1 MAQVDIGSTGDNGAN
16 FCGPVP
22 GGCPSIDMTS
32 NALSRNSLKTRVT
45 IFTLLISLI
54 SIWSLSFY
62 TSRIVQENMLQVV
75 GEQQSSTLKLVATSV
90 NHELRDRMDALEK
103 VAAGINPAL
112 LRNPAALQANLDQRP
127 IFQELFNAGVI
138 VTGLDGVALASEPA
152 TAQRRGLSY
161 LHHDYVTRALTQ
173 SKSMIGRVAMDPQLA
188 APVLGMA
195 APIRDTQGKVIG
207 AVAGLTNLV
216 AANFLEDLV
225 GNRYGKSGA
234 YVLLAPE
241 DRVIVAANDKSRIM
255 QPLPA
260 SGVNRLIDRHVQGET
275 QTAIGIS
282 AQGVEVLSSMTSIPM
297 TSWGLVV
304 SLPTDEAFA
313 PIRAMQLRLSL
324 GTLLLTLL
332 AGGLIWWM
340 LKRQLAPLLAASDAL
355 SAVADARQIWQ
366 PLPIARE
373 DEIGNLIR
381 GFNRLQSELG
391 QREAL
396 LQKVLDTSSVA
407 IFLID
412 PQGRITQANH
422 RMAEMFGYSVQ
433 SLLEL
438 EYVALV
444 EPADREAVRRQKGE
458 LLDGSISTLNLD
470 RMYLR
475 SDRSLFWG
483 HLTATRFVD
492 AHGQD
497 RGILGVIVD
506 ITERKRSEEI
516 VRQLAYYDPLTALA
530 NRLLLRERMTQALL
544 ASKRSGHYG
553 ALMFFDLDNFKTL
566 NDTYGH
572 GAGDLLLVE
581 VAARLKSCV
590 REVDAVAR
598 FGGDEFVVLFMDLAP
613 NRVAAQAQALVLAE
627 KIRELLAAPYVL
639 TLAADADRPQRVI
652 EHRCSASIGV
662 ALFLGMAFSEE
673 ECIKRADI
681 AMYQAKEAGRNAVR
695 FYSEQA
701 PLAESGV

>member
-62 TSRIVQENMLQVV
+62 TSRIVQEDMQQVV

-103 VAAGINPAL
+103 VAAGFNQAL
-112 LRNPAALQANLDQRP
+112 LGNPAALQANLDQRP

-138 VTGLDGVALASEPA
+138 VAGLDGVVLASEPT
-152 TAQRRGLSY
+152 TAPRRGLNY
-161 LHHDYVTRALTQ
+161 LSRDYVTVALTQ
-173 SKSMIGRVAMDPQLA
+173 SKSTIGRVAMDPQLA

-195 APIRDTQGKVIG
+195 APIRDAQGKVIG

-444 EPADREAVRRQKGE
+444 DPADREAVRRQKGE

-516 VRQLAYYDPLTALA
+516 VRQLAYYDPLTGLA

-695 FYSEQA
+695 VYED
-701 PLAESGV
+701 

>member
-62 TSRIVQENMLQVV
+62 TSRIVQEDMQQVV

-138 VTGLDGVALASEPA
+138 VAGLDGVVLASEPT
-152 TAQRRGLSY
+152 TAPRRGLNY
-161 LHHDYVTRALTQ
+161 LSRDYVTVALTQ
-173 SKSMIGRVAMDPQLA
+173 SKSTIGRVAMDPQLA

-195 APIRDTQGKVIG
+195 APIRDAQGKVIG

-241 DRVIVAANDKSRIM
+241 DRVIVAATDKSRIM

-444 EPADREAVRRQKGE
+444 DPADREAVRRQKGE

-516 VRQLAYYDPLTALA
+516 VRQLAYYDPLTGLA

-544 ASKRSGHYG
+544 ASKRSGHHG

-613 NRVAAQAQALVLAE
+613 DRVAAQAQALVLAE

-695 FYSEQA
+695 VYED
-701 PLAESGV
+701 

>member
-1 MAQVDIGSTGDNGAN
+1 
-16 FCGPVP
+16 
-22 GGCPSIDMTS
+22 MTS
-32 NALSRNSLKTRVT
+32 NAFSRNSLKTRVT

-62 TSRIVQENMLQVV
+62 TSRIVREDMQQVL
-75 GEQQSSTLKLVATSV
+75 GEQQSSALKMVATSV
-90 NHELRDRMDALEK
+90 NHELRDRLDALEK
-103 VAAGINPAL
+103 VAAGFNQAL
-112 LRNPAALQANLDQRP
+112 LGNPAALQANLDQRP

-138 VTGLDGVALASEPA
+138 VAGLDGVALASEPT
-152 TAQRRGLSY
+152 TAQRRGLNY
-161 LHHDYVTRALTQ
+161 LSRDYVTVALTQ
-173 SKSMIGRVAMDPQLA
+173 AKSNIGRPAMDPQLA

-195 APIRDTQGKVIG
+195 APIRDAQGKVIG
-207 AVAGLTNLV
+207 AVAGLTNLKAV
-216 AANFLEDLV
+216 NFLEDLV
-225 GNRYGKSGA
+225 GNRLGKSGA
-234 YVLLAPE
+234 YVLLSPE
-241 DRVIVAANDKSRIM
+241 DRVVVAATDKSRIM

-260 SGVNRLIDRHVQGET
+260 SGVNRLVDRHVHGEGRT
-275 QTAIGIS
+275 TIATD
-282 AQGVEVLSSMTSIPM
+282 AQGVEVLSSMVSIQVAD
-297 TSWGLVV
+297 WRLVV

-313 PIRAMQLRLSL
+313 PIRAMQLRLLL
-324 GTLLLTLL
+324 GTLLLTGL

-340 LKRQLAPLLAASDAL
+340 LKRQLAPLLAASAAL
-355 SAVADARQIWQ
+355 TDVADARQAWQ

-444 EPADREAVRRQKGE
+444 DPADREAVRRQKGE

>member
-62 TSRIVQENMLQVV
+62 TSRIVQEDMQQVV

-138 VTGLDGVALASEPA
+138 VAGLDGVVLASEPT
-152 TAQRRGLSY
+152 TAPRRGLNY
-161 LHHDYVTRALTQ
+161 LSRDYVTVALTQ
-173 SKSMIGRVAMDPQLA
+173 SKSTIGRVAMDPQLA

-195 APIRDTQGKVIG
+195 APIRDAQGKVIG

-444 EPADREAVRRQKGE
+444 DPADREAVRRQKGE

-516 VRQLAYYDPLTALA
+516 VRQLAYYDPLTGLA

-544 ASKRSGHYG
+544 ASKRSGHHG
-553 ALMFFDLDNFKTL
+553 ALMFLDLDNFKTL

-613 NRVAAQAQALVLAE
+613 DRVAAQAQALVLAE

-695 FYSEQA
+695 VYED
-701 PLAESGV
+701 

>member
-1 MAQVDIGSTGDNGAN
+1 
-16 FCGPVP
+16 
-22 GGCPSIDMTS
+22 MTS

-62 TSRIVQENMLQVV
+62 TSRIVQEDMQQVV

-103 VAAGINPAL
+103 VAAGFNQAL
-112 LRNPAALQANLDQRP
+112 LGNPAALQANLDQRP

-138 VTGLDGVALASEPA
+138 VAGLDGVVLASEPT
-152 TAQRRGLSY
+152 TAPRRGLNY
-161 LHHDYVTRALTQ
+161 LSRDYVTVALTQ
-173 SKSMIGRVAMDPQLA
+173 SKSTIGRVAMDPQLA

-195 APIRDTQGKVIG
+195 APIRDAQGKVIG

-241 DRVIVAANDKSRIM
+241 DRVIVAATDKSRIM

-444 EPADREAVRRQKGE
+444 DPADREAVRRQKGE

-516 VRQLAYYDPLTALA
+516 VRQLAYYDPLTGLA

-544 ASKRSGHYG
+544 ASKRSGHHG
-553 ALMFFDLDNFKTL
+553 ALMFLDLDNFKTL

-613 NRVAAQAQALVLAE
+613 DRVAAQAQALVLAE

-695 FYSEQA
+695 VYED
-701 PLAESGV
+701 

>member
-138 VTGLDGVALASEPA
+138 VAGLDGVVLASEPT
-152 TAQRRGLSY
+152 TAPRRGLNY
-161 LHHDYVTRALTQ
+161 LSRDYVTVALTQ
-173 SKSMIGRVAMDPQLA
+173 SKSTIGRVAMDPQLA

-195 APIRDTQGKVIG
+195 APIRDAQGKVIG

-241 DRVIVAANDKSRIM
+241 DRVIVAATDKSRIM

-444 EPADREAVRRQKGE
+444 DPADREAVRRQKGE

-516 VRQLAYYDPLTALA
+516 VRQLAYYDPLTGLA

-544 ASKRSGHYG
+544 ASKRSGHHG
-553 ALMFFDLDNFKTL
+553 ALMFLDLDNFKTL

-613 NRVAAQAQALVLAE
+613 DRVAAQAQALVLAE

-695 FYSEQA
+695 VYED
-701 PLAESGV
+701 

>member
-1 MAQVDIGSTGDNGAN
+1 
-16 FCGPVP
+16 
-22 GGCPSIDMTS
+22 MTS

-62 TSRIVQENMLQVV
+62 TSRIVQEDMQQVV

-138 VTGLDGVALASEPA
+138 VAGLDGVVLASEPT
-152 TAQRRGLSY
+152 TAPRRGLNY
-161 LHHDYVTRALTQ
+161 LSRDYVTVALTQ
-173 SKSMIGRVAMDPQLA
+173 SKSTIGRVAMDPQLA

-195 APIRDTQGKVIG
+195 APIRDAQGKVIG

-241 DRVIVAANDKSRIM
+241 DRVIVAATDKSRIM

-444 EPADREAVRRQKGE
+444 DPADREAVRRQKGE

-516 VRQLAYYDPLTALA
+516 VRQLAYYDPLTGLA

-544 ASKRSGHYG
+544 ASKRSGHHG
-553 ALMFFDLDNFKTL
+553 ALMFLDLDNFKTL

-613 NRVAAQAQALVLAE
+613 DRVAAQAQALVLAE

-695 FYSEQA
+695 VYED
-701 PLAESGV
+701 

>member
-1 MAQVDIGSTGDNGAN
+1 
-16 FCGPVP
+16 
-22 GGCPSIDMTS
+22 MTS
-32 NALSRNSLKTRVT
+32 NAFSRNSLKTRVT

-62 TSRIVQENMLQVV
+62 TSRIVREDMQQVL
-75 GEQQSSTLKLVATSV
+75 GEQQSSALKMVATSV
-90 NHELRDRMDALEK
+90 NHELRDRLDALEK
-103 VAAGINPAL
+103 VAAGFNPAL
-112 LRNPAALQANLDQRP
+112 LGNPAALQANLDQRP
-127 IFQELFNAGVI
+127 IFQELFNAGVR
-138 VTGLDGVALASEPA
+138 VTGLDGVPLASEPV

-161 LHHDYVTRALTQ
+161 LSQDYLARALTQ
-173 SKSMIGRVAMDPQLA
+173 AKSNIGRPAMDPQLA
-188 APVLGMA
+188 VPVLGMA
-195 APIRDTQGKVIG
+195 APIRDAQGKVIG
-207 AVAGLTNLV
+207 AVAGLTNLT
-216 AANFLEDLV
+216 ASNFLGDLV
-225 GNRYGKSGA
+225 GDRYGKTGS
-234 YVLLAPE
+234 YMLLAPQ
-241 DRVIVAANDKSRIM
+241 DRVIVAATDKSRIM

-260 SGVNRLIDRHVQGET
+260 SGVNRLIDSHVQGET
-275 QTAIGIS
+275 RIATGTN
-282 AQGVEVLSSMTSIPM
+282 AQGVEVLSSMTPIPVAD
-297 TSWGLVV
+297 WVLAV

-313 PIRAMQLRLSL
+313 PIRAMQLRLLLS
-324 GTLLLTLL
+324 TLLLTLL

-355 SAVADARQIWQ
+355 TAVADAKLAWQ
-366 PLPIARE
+366 PLPTARK

-444 EPADREAVRRQKGE
+444 DPADRDAVRRQKGE
-458 LLDGSISTLNLD
+458 LLDGSIATLNLD

-475 SDRSLFWG
+475 SDQSLFWG

-492 AHGQD
+492 ADGQD

-516 VRQLAYYDPLTALA
+516 VRQLAYYDPLTNLA
-530 NRLLLRERMTQALL
+530 NRLLLRERITQAML
-544 ASKRSGHYG
+544 ASKRSARHG
-553 ALMFFDLDNFKTL
+553 ALVFLDLDNFKSL
-566 NDTYGH
+566 NDQYGH

-581 VAARLKSCV
+581 VAARLRSCV
-590 REVDAVAR
+590 REVDAVGR
-598 FGGDEFVVLFMDLAP
+598 FGGDEFVVLFMELSHDRACA
-613 NRVAAQAQALVLAE
+613 REQVRSLAE
-627 KIRELLAAPYVL
+627 KIRGLLALPYAL
-639 TLAADADRPQRVI
+639 TLPADADRAQHVI
-652 EHRCSASIGV
+652 QHRCTASIGV
-662 ALFLGMAFSEE
+662 ALYLGLEFSEE
-673 ECIKRADI
+673 EIIKRADT
-681 AMYQAKEAGRNAVR
+681 AMYQAKEAGRNSVRVYDANVRIKAV
-695 FYSEQA
+695 A
-701 PLAESGV
+701 

>member
-112 LRNPAALQANLDQRP
+112 LLNPAALQANLDRRP

-444 EPADREAVRRQKGE
+444 DPADREAVRRQKGE

>member
-62 TSRIVQENMLQVV
+62 TSRIVQEDMQQVV

-138 VTGLDGVALASEPA
+138 VAGLDGVVLASEPT
-152 TAQRRGLSY
+152 TAPRRGLNY
-161 LHHDYVTRALTQ
+161 LSRDYVTVALTQ
-173 SKSMIGRVAMDPQLA
+173 SKSTIGRVAMDPQLA

-195 APIRDTQGKVIG
+195 APIRDAQGKVIG

-444 EPADREAVRRQKGE
+444 DPADREAVRRQKGE

-516 VRQLAYYDPLTALA
+516 VRQLAYYDPLTGLA

-544 ASKRSGHYG
+544 ASKRSGHHG
-553 ALMFFDLDNFKTL
+553 ALMFLDLDNFKTL

-695 FYSEQA
+695 VYED
-701 PLAESGV
+701 

>member
-62 TSRIVQENMLQVV
+62 TSRIVQEDMQQVV

-138 VTGLDGVALASEPA
+138 VAGLDGVVLASEPT
-152 TAQRRGLSY
+152 TAPRRGLNY
-161 LHHDYVTRALTQ
+161 LSRDYVTVALTQ
-173 SKSMIGRVAMDPQLA
+173 SKSTIGRVAMDPQLA

-195 APIRDTQGKVIG
+195 APIRDAQGKVIG

-241 DRVIVAANDKSRIM
+241 DRVIVAATDKSRIM

-444 EPADREAVRRQKGE
+444 DPADREAVRRQKGE

-516 VRQLAYYDPLTALA
+516 VRQLAYYDPLTGLA

-544 ASKRSGHYG
+544 ASKRSGHHG
-553 ALMFFDLDNFKTL
+553 ALMFLDLDNFKTL

-613 NRVAAQAQALVLAE
+613 DRVAAQAQALVLAE

-695 FYSEQA
+695 VYED
-701 PLAESGV
+701 

>member
-112 LRNPAALQANLDQRP
+112 LLNPAALQANLDRRP

-516 VRQLAYYDPLTALA
+516 VRQLAYYDPLTNLA

>member
-62 TSRIVQENMLQVV
+62 TSRIVQEDMQQVV

-138 VTGLDGVALASEPA
+138 VAGLDGVVLASEPT
-152 TAQRRGLSY
+152 TAPRRGLNY
-161 LHHDYVTRALTQ
+161 LSRDYVTVALTQ
-173 SKSMIGRVAMDPQLA
+173 SKSTIGRVAMDPQLA

-195 APIRDTQGKVIG
+195 APIRDAQGKVIG

-241 DRVIVAANDKSRIM
+241 DRVIVAATDKSRIM

-444 EPADREAVRRQKGE
+444 DPADREAVRRQKGE

-516 VRQLAYYDPLTALA
+516 VRQLAYYDPLTGLA

-544 ASKRSGHYG
+544 ASKRSGHHG
-553 ALMFFDLDNFKTL
+553 ALMFLDLDNFKTL

-695 FYSEQA
+695 VYED
-701 PLAESGV
+701 

>member
-1 MAQVDIGSTGDNGAN
+1 
-16 FCGPVP
+16 
-22 GGCPSIDMTS
+22 MTS
-32 NALSRNSLKTRVT
+32 NAFSRNSLKTRVT
-45 IFTLLISLI
+45 IFTLLIFLI

-62 TSRIVQENMLQVV
+62 TSRIAQEDMQQVL
-75 GEQQSSTLKLVATSV
+75 GEQQSSSLKLVATSV

-103 VAAGINPAL
+103 VAAGFNQAL
-112 LRNPAALQANLDQRP
+112 LGNPAALQANLDQRP

-138 VTGLDGVALASEPA
+138 VTGLDGVALASEPT
-152 TAQRRGLSY
+152 TAQRRGLNY
-161 LHHDYVTRALTQ
+161 LSRDYVTVALTQ
-173 SKSMIGRVAMDPQLA
+173 AKSNIGRPAMDPQLA

-195 APIRDTQGKVIG
+195 APIRDAQGKVIG
-207 AVAGLTNLV
+207 AVAGLTNLKAV
-216 AANFLEDLV
+216 NFLEDLV
-225 GNRYGKSGA
+225 GNRLGKSGA
-234 YVLLAPE
+234 YVLLSPE
-241 DRVIVAANDKSRIM
+241 DRVVVAATDKSRIM

-260 SGVNRLIDRHVQGET
+260 SGVNRLVDRHVHGEGRT
-275 QTAIGIS
+275 TIATD
-282 AQGVEVLSSMTSIPM
+282 AQGVEVLSSMVLIQVAD
-297 TSWGLVV
+297 WRLVV

-313 PIRAMQLRLSL
+313 PIRAMQLRLLL
-324 GTLLLTLL
+324 GTLLLTGL

-340 LKRQLAPLLAASDAL
+340 LKRQLAPLLAASAAL
-355 SAVADARQIWQ
+355 TDVADARQAWQ
-366 PLPIARE
+366 PLPIACE

-444 EPADREAVRRQKGE
+444 DPADRDTVRQQKGE
-458 LLDGSISTLNLD
+458 LLKGAIPTLNLD
-470 RMYLR
+470 RMYTR
-475 SDRSLFWG
+475 GDHSMFWG

-506 ITERKRSEEI
+506 ITERKRTEEI
-516 VRQLAYYDPLTALA
+516 VRQLAYYDPLTGLA
-530 NRLLLRERMTQALL
+530 NRLLLRERMTQAMLT
-544 ASKRSGHYG
+544 SKRSGHHG
-553 ALMFFDLDNFKTL
+553 ALMFLDLDNFKTL

-581 VAARLKSCV
+581 VAARLKKGV

-598 FGGDEFVVLFMDLAP
+598 FGGDEFVVLVMDLAQDK
-613 NRVAAQAQALVLAE
+613 VAAQAQALVLAG

-639 TLAADADRPQRVI
+639 TLAAQADRPQQVI
-652 EHRCSASIGV
+652 EHRCTASIGI
-662 ALFLGMAFSEE
+662 ALFLGMAFLEE
-673 ECIKRADI
+673 EAIKRADI
-681 AMYQAKEAGRNAVR
+681 AMYQAKAAGRNSVCIYDA
-695 FYSEQA
+695 QA
-701 PLAESGV
+701 QVSA

>member
-1 MAQVDIGSTGDNGAN
+1 
-16 FCGPVP
+16 
-22 GGCPSIDMTS
+22 MTS
-32 NALSRNSLKTRVT
+32 NAFSRNSLKTRVT
-45 IFTLLISLI
+45 IFTLLIFLI

-62 TSRIVQENMLQVV
+62 TSRIAQEDMQQVL
-75 GEQQSSTLKLVATSV
+75 GEQQSSSLKLVATSV

-103 VAAGINPAL
+103 VAAGFNQAL
-112 LRNPAALQANLDQRP
+112 LGNPAALQANLDQRP

-138 VTGLDGVALASEPA
+138 VAGLDGVALASEPT
-152 TAQRRGLSY
+152 TAQRRGLNY
-161 LHHDYVTRALTQ
+161 LSRDYVTVALTQ
-173 SKSMIGRVAMDPQLA
+173 AKSNIGRPAMDPQLA

-195 APIRDTQGKVIG
+195 APIRDAQGKVIG
-207 AVAGLTNLV
+207 AVAGLTNLKAV
-216 AANFLEDLV
+216 NFLEDLV
-225 GNRYGKSGA
+225 GNRLGKSGA
-234 YVLLAPE
+234 YVLLSPE
-241 DRVIVAANDKSRIM
+241 DRVVVAATDKSRIM

-260 SGVNRLIDRHVQGET
+260 SGVNRLVDRHVHGEGRT
-275 QTAIGIS
+275 TIATD
-282 AQGVEVLSSMTSIPM
+282 AQGVEVLSSMVSIQVAD
-297 TSWGLVV
+297 WRLVV

-313 PIRAMQLRLSL
+313 PIRAMQLRLLL
-324 GTLLLTLL
+324 GTLLLTGL

-340 LKRQLAPLLAASDAL
+340 LKRQLAPLLAASAAL
-355 SAVADARQIWQ
+355 TDVADARQAWQ

-444 EPADREAVRRQKGE
+444 DPADRDTVRQQKGE
-458 LLDGSISTLNLD
+458 LLKGAIPTLNLD
-470 RMYLR
+470 RMYMR
-475 SDRSLFWG
+475 GDHSMFWG

-506 ITERKRSEEI
+506 ITERKRTEEI
-516 VRQLAYYDPLTALA
+516 VRQLAYYDPLTGLA
-530 NRLLLRERMTQALL
+530 NRLLLRERMTQAMLT
-544 ASKRSGHYG
+544 SKRSGHHG
-553 ALMFFDLDNFKTL
+553 ALMFLDLDNFKTL

-581 VAARLKSCV
+581 VAARLKKGV

-598 FGGDEFVVLFMDLAP
+598 FGGDEFVVLFMDLAQDK
-613 NRVAAQAQALVLAE
+613 VAAQTQALVLAG

-639 TLAADADRPQRVI
+639 TLAAQADRPQQVI
-652 EHRCSASIGV
+652 EHRCTASIGI
-662 ALFLGMAFSEE
+662 ALFLGLAFSEE
-673 ECIKRADI
+673 EAIKRADI
-681 AMYQAKEAGRNAVR
+681 AMYQAKEAGRNSVCVYDA
-695 FYSEQA
+695 QA
-701 PLAESGV
+701 QVSV

>member
-62 TSRIVQENMLQVV
+62 TSRIVQEDMQQVV

-138 VTGLDGVALASEPA
+138 VAGLDGVVLASEPT
-152 TAQRRGLSY
+152 TAPRRGLNY
-161 LHHDYVTRALTQ
+161 LSRDYVTVALTQ
-173 SKSMIGRVAMDPQLA
+173 SKSTIGRVAMDPQLA

-195 APIRDTQGKVIG
+195 APIRDAQGKVIG

-241 DRVIVAANDKSRIM
+241 DRVIVAATDKSRIM

-516 VRQLAYYDPLTALA
+516 VRQLAYYDPLTGLA

-544 ASKRSGHYG
+544 ASKRSGHHG
-553 ALMFFDLDNFKTL
+553 ALMFLDLDNFKTL

-613 NRVAAQAQALVLAE
+613 DRVAAQAQALVLAE

-695 FYSEQA
+695 VYED
-701 PLAESGV
+701 

>member
-138 VTGLDGVALASEPA
+138 VAGLDGVVLASESA

-161 LHHDYVTRALTQ
+161 LHHDYVRRALTQ
-173 SKSMIGRVAMDPQLA
+173 SKSTIGRPAMDPQLA

-207 AVAGLTNLV
+207 VVAGLTNLV

-241 DRVIVAANDKSRIM
+241 DRVIVAATDKSRIM

-444 EPADREAVRRQKGE
+444 DPADREAVRRQKGE

-516 VRQLAYYDPLTALA
+516 VRQLAYYDPLTGLA

-553 ALMFFDLDNFKTL
+553 ALMFLDLDNFKTL

-613 NRVAAQAQALVLAE
+613 DRVAAQAQALVLAE

-695 FYSEQA
+695 VYED
-701 PLAESGV
+701 

>member
-1 MAQVDIGSTGDNGAN
+1 
-16 FCGPVP
+16 
-22 GGCPSIDMTS
+22 MTS

-112 LRNPAALQANLDQRP
+112 LLNPAALQANLDRRP